1 MKKIFIIVLT
11 FFWSVPF
18 FSQNLSNVY
27 LDDDVY
33 SFLEYVQSKGYC
45 SFLIGSKPYTQ
56 KQILNA
62 FYECLEHEKELSK
75 TELQILHSYIEK
87 FNQKKTDTR
96 NGFFHAGVD
105 NKNEDNPVSFLYDFS
120 MELKGSGG
128 LYFDRNYDQFGI
140 DVGAS
145 VGFKG
150 DLSKFISY
158 KFKLTVFL
166 TTMPL
171 METGDYFIG
180 YNWYDTYYQAEL
192 EDKSIKTYSVYD
204 YLDGVKD

>member
-11 FFWSVPF
+11 FFLSVPF

-33 SFLEYVQSKGYC
+33 SFLEYAQSKGYC

-87 FNQKKTDTR
+87 FRIRMK
-96 NGFFHAGVD
+96 
-105 NKNEDNPVSFLYDFS
+105 
-120 MELKGSGG
+120 
-128 LYFDRNYDQFGI
+128 
-140 DVGAS
+140 
-145 VGFKG
+145 
-150 DLSKFISY
+150 
-158 KFKLTVFL
+158 
-166 TTMPL
+166 
-171 METGDYFIG
+171 
-180 YNWYDTYYQAEL
+180 
-192 EDKSIKTYSVYD
+192 
-204 YLDGVKD
+204 